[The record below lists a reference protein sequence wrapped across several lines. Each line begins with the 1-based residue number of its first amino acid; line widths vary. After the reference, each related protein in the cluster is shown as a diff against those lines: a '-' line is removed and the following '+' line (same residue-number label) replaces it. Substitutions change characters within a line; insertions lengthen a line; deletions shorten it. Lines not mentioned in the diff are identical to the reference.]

1 MQEALWVL
9 GIVLAVCALAVA
21 RIVPADQLVMFGQ
34 QLMLGAAAFGVPLE
48 GLYFSLLAIAL
59 HADSDAPSG
68 WYWRSLDHHHRLRPS
83 QRWWVLPPFY
93 LGALAFLGIVL
104 GIAIS
109 ILGFFAVF
117 SGSSRYERGDAS
129 QMM

>member
-9 GIVLAVCALAVA
+9 GIVVVVCALAVA
-21 RIVPADQLVMFGQ
+21 RLVPADQLVMFGQ

-48 GLYFSLLAIAL
+48 GLYFTFLAIAL
-59 HADSDAPSG
+59 HANSDAPSG
-68 WYWRSLDHHHRLRPS
+68 WYWRSFDHHERLRPS

-109 ILGFFAVF
+109 ILGFLAVF
-117 SGSSRYERGDAS
+117 SGGGS
-129 QMM
+129 